1 MQLLQFH
8 LDTNWPPVK
17 WQKQP
22 ILPARFLPISSAFL
36 STVVPSQ
43 PTLQLRLPPSRSSE
57 RPAPLFIGKWTLSLL
72 SSQPLLPLKDDTYH
86 FNYLLRR
93 MDLLISEINQCD
105 KRSSLLRAEQVGLC
119 EREPWENA
127 RSFPD
132 FQSGFAF
139 VKNALLEQ
147 QDQVRCP
154 DSNYSHVCTWP
165 PCLIHLE
172 ASKPLSPV

>member
-1 MQLLQFH
+1 MQEISVHQFQTQGGGGVVIHRSKRVGMVMMQLLQFH

-22 ILPARFLPISSAFL
+22 ILPARFLPISSGFL

-43 PTLQLRLPPSRSSE
+43 PTLQLRLPPSSPSE

-93 MDLLISEINQCD
+93 MDLLISEISQCD
-105 KRSSLLRAEQVGLC
+105 KRSSLLRAVHVGLC

-127 RSFPD
+127 
-132 FQSGFAF
+132 
-139 VKNALLEQ
+139 
-147 QDQVRCP
+147 
-154 DSNYSHVCTWP
+154 
-165 PCLIHLE
+165 PC
-172 ASKPLSPV
+172 S